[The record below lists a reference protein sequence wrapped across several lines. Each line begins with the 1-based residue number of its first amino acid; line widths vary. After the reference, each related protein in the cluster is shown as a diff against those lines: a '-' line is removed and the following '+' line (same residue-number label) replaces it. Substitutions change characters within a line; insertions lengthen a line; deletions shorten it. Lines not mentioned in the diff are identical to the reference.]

1 MSKKQ
6 RLSESGDSLS
16 VAPKEYEGARGK
28 KPQQARCWMLTCNM
42 TEDPADAQST
52 IRLRRFNAAAQ
63 VPPCSF
69 CVFQPEIAPETGRHH
84 LQGYAEFE
92 KAVSLAAVKKH
103 FGETVHCE
111 IRAGTQEQAIAY
123 CTKEGEGGRI
133 PGAEVVRFGE
143 PMRVNAKG
151 GTQGAR
157 QDWED
162 AWTRLKKGE
171 READVLDVHPH
182 MLPACRALSH
192 ARGFALN
199 RMKRDWKT
207 RVIVLYGDAG
217 TGKSST
223 AVKLA
228 ERYGEYHRV
237 TIQNNVWFDGYDPM
251 KHQTLILDEFTGS
264 KMKLTFLNEL
274 LDRFPMT
281 VETKGSSLPFLC
293 RQVVITS
300 NFPPDKWYD
309 FQNQDKKLSF
319 AALDRR
325 LDTIIQFTLTKQG
338 DYDRLDVFFHRGA
351 IAHSEISSPFKKTT
365 QKPSIHS
372 DAPIAE
378 YVSPLHGRKDLDSTV
393 LIGDGTQ
400 PLEISSSEDLVKL
413 KRKKRQLKKRK

>member
-16 VAPKEYEGARGK
+16 VAPKEYDGARGK

-42 TEDPADAQST
+42 TEDPKDAEST
-52 IRLRRFNAAAQ
+52 IRLRRFNAGAQ
-63 VPPCSF
+63 VPPVTF

-103 FGETVHCE
+103 FGNTVHCE

-123 CTKEGEGGRI
+123 CTKEGEGGRV
-133 PGAEVVRFGE
+133 PGGEVVRYGE

-207 RVIVLYGDAG
+207 KVTVLYGDAG

-274 LDRFPMT
+274 MDRFPMT
-281 VETKGSSLPFLC
+281 VETKGGSLPFLC
-293 RQVVITS
+293 RQIVITS
-300 NFPPDKWYD
+300 NFHPSKWYD
-309 FQNQDKKLSF
+309 FQNPEKRLSF
-319 AALDRR
+319 EALDRR
-325 LDTIIQFTLTKQG
+325 IENLIQFTLTKEG
-338 DYDRLDVFFHRGA
+338 DYDRLDITMERGM
-351 IAHSEISSPFKKTT
+351 IAHSEISSRFKKMT
-365 QKPSIHS
+365 QRPTIHS

-378 YVSPLHGRKDLDSTV
+378 YVSPLSGRQVPSTIAN
-393 LIGDGTQ
+393 IGDTQ
-400 PLEISSSEDLVKL
+400 PLSISSSSSEEVPL
-413 KRKKRQLKKRK
+413 RKKRQLKKRK

>member
-16 VAPKEYEGARGK
+16 IAPREYEGARGK

-42 TEDPADAQST
+42 TDDPKDAQST

-63 VPPCSF
+63 VPPCTF

-103 FGETVHCE
+103 FGDTVHCE

-162 AWTRLKKGE
+162 AWKRLKAGE
-171 READVLDVHPH
+171 READVLDVHAH

-192 ARGFALN
+192 ARSFALN
-199 RMKRDWKT
+199 RMKREWKT
-207 RVIVLYGDAG
+207 KVIVLYGDAG

-274 LDRFPMT
+274 MDRFPMT

-293 RQVVITS
+293 RQMVITS
-300 NFPPDKWYD
+300 NFHPSKWYD
-309 FQNQDKKLSF
+309 FQNQEKRLSF
-319 AALDRR
+319 PALDRR
-325 LDTIIQFTLTKQG
+325 IDSLIQFTLTRDG
-338 DYDRLDVFFHRGA
+338 DCDRLDVTMERGM
-351 IAHSEISSPFKKTT
+351 IGHSEISSPFKKTT

-378 YVSPLHGRKDLDSTV
+378 YVSPLDGRRELHSTAN
-393 LIGDGTQ
+393 IGDTQ
-400 PLEISSSEDLVKL
+400 PLSISSSSSEEVPLRKRTL
-413 KRKKRQLKKRK
+413 IKRKK

>member
-42 TEDPADAQST
+42 TEDPTDAESR
-52 IRLRRFNAAAQ
+52 IRLNRFNAGAQ
-63 VPPCSF
+63 VPPCTF
-69 CVFQPEIAPETGRHH
+69 CVFQPEIAPETGRYH

-92 KAVSLAAVKKH
+92 KAVSLAFVKKH
-103 FGETVHCE
+103 FGSTVHAE

-123 CTKEGEGGRI
+123 CTKDESRVPDGEI
-133 PGAEVVRFGE
+133 KRFGE

-162 AWTRLKKGE
+162 AWKRLKTGE

-199 RMKRDWKT
+199 RMKREWKT
-207 RVIVLYGDAG
+207 KVIVLYGDAG

-274 LDRFPMT
+274 MDRFPMT
-281 VETKGSSLPFLC
+281 VETKGGSLPFLC
-293 RQVVITS
+293 RQIVITS
-300 NFPPDKWYD
+300 NFEPSKWYD
-309 FQNQDKKLSF
+309 FQNQEKRLSF
-319 AALDRR
+319 PALDRR
-325 LDTIIQFTLTKQG
+325 IDTLIQFTLTKQG

-365 QKPSIHS
+365 QIPSIHS

-378 YVSPLHGRKDLDSTV
+378 YVSPLSGRKELDSTAN
-393 LIGDGTQ
+393 IGDTQ
-400 PLEISSSEDLVKL
+400 PLEISSGSDDSVQLTKNP
-413 KRKKRQLKKRK
+413 KRKLRRRK